1 MTSKFVGM
9 IEDFNL
15 VCDRRLLGLRLKM
28 AMLFVSSIISFFI
41 ITLSDWMGRM
51 FNYYLSFA
59 LIIFSS
65 IIGFFFH
72 SLPIKWFAFMLLF
85 FSTDT
90 ISNMNYIFFNESIVG
105 DIRKGV
111 FCLFGVAGLLG
122 ISLMGL
128 LSEITRHYNYYFPI
142 YLVLFSII
150 SVVFHFLFER
160 SLFYS
165 FKRRNLKAV
174 YLNFVAILKSNQLK
188 PTEALRRLSNF
199 NRYLGLPPD
208 FHCFIVKFDILKK
221 KSKIKRFLQ
230 SLDQPSSDLKMYIDL
245 EEFPETSEHIS
256 INNSNNENQA
266 HLAEPKN
273 SLGLVANQKQENTS
287 SEKQIPNKIPNLSN
301 SSNTS
306 DEKFFEMNQQNIAH
320 VKDSEQNV
328 FTNNGEQS
336 LILNNE
342 QNKKQDYLNRS
353 NEPETDLESEILSI
367 EVYFQSKELTRDLTV
382 EIMRLKAKAVTTK
395 TNFMKE
401 MWKKPNCL
409 HLVGFTLI
417 LTNIENTYGLMS
429 QASQFLGFR
438 NIFWNGIIFGIAFA
452 INNIYIFYK
461 RRILFRK
468 KVNFITVVIIILC
481 VVILNLLLFFKK
493 SLNQNFYA
501 ILDTFFAF
509 IIGICAGWGAAVI
522 YNYGAELYPTHI
534 RGFALAFGIV
544 TARNMIVLA
553 SLFLFWSEKLGVHP
567 LSFNIFSALL
577 ALPFTCLLPET
588 FHLGLTD

>member
-1 MTSKFVGM
+1 M

-28 AMLFVSSIISFFI
+28 AMLFVSSIISFVI

-65 IIGFFFH
+65 LIGFFFH
-72 SLPIKWFAFMLLF
+72 SLPIKWLAFMLLF

-165 FKRRNLKAV
+165 FKRRNLKEL
-174 YLNFVAILKSNQLK
+174 YLNFVAILKSNKLK
-188 PTEALRRLSNF
+188 SPEALRRLSNF
-199 NRYLGLPPD
+199 NRYLGLPAD
-208 FHCFIVKFDILKK
+208 FHCFLVKFGILKK
-221 KSKIKRFLQ
+221 KSKIQRFLQ
-230 SLDQPSSDLKMYIDL
+230 GLDHTQNQDLSDYKMFINL
-245 EEFPETSEHIS
+245 EEFPETSEHI
-256 INNSNNENQA
+256 NSNNPNHENQA
-266 HLAEPKN
+266 HLTDQTN
-273 SLGLVANQKQENTS
+273 SFELVAKENKEKTS
-287 SEKQIPNKIPNLSN
+287 SEKEISKPIQNLIN

-306 DEKFFEMNQQNIAH
+306 DEKFFEMNQGKNAH
-320 VKDSEQNV
+320 VQDSEQHE
-328 FTNNGEQS
+328 FTINGGKS
-336 LILNNE
+336 SILNNPE
-342 QNKKQDYLNRS
+342 KRNKNNRS
-353 NEPETDLESEILSI
+353 NEPETDLESEILSMEI
-367 EVYFQSKELTRDLTV
+367 YFESKELTHDLTA
-382 EIMRLKAKAVTTK
+382 EIMRLKTKAVKSK
-395 TNFMKE
+395 TNFIKE

-468 KVNFITVVIIILC
+468 KVNFITTIVIISC
-481 VVILNLLLFFKK
+481 VVILNLLLFFKT
-493 SLNQNFYA
+493 SFNPNLYA

-577 ALPFTCLLPET
+577 ALPFACLLPET